1 MAMTKLLAAQ
11 MIVSVS
17 IRCSSRRENCAPDN
31 LSGPQNP
38 AVALPGNEA
47 VRTRRTEGHRPE
59 QNGPRFCGPRNVV
72 LVDEPRISRIV
83 RSIKEP
89 DDKNWLFLVK
99 TEIVLDFSQF
109 LQNGPCSLAIF
120 APFALTE
127 RVLEEEQ
134 IRQTRT
140 SVYLT
145 FEGVKRS

>member
-89 DDKNWLFLVK
+89 AGKNWLFLGK
-99 TEIVLDFSQF
+99 TGIVLGSFPSF
-109 LQNGPCSLAIF
+109 YKMAPVPWLSLHH
-120 APFALTE
+120 L
-127 RVLEEEQ
+127 R
-134 IRQTRT
+134 
-140 SVYLT
+140 
-145 FEGVKRS
+145 

>member
-89 DDKNWLFLVK
+89 ADKNWLFLVK
-99 TEIVLDFSQF
+99 TGIVLGSFSSF
-109 LQNGPCSLAIF
+109 YKMAPAPWLSLHH
-120 APFALTE
+120 L
-127 RVLEEEQ
+127 R
-134 IRQTRT
+134 
-140 SVYLT
+140 
-145 FEGVKRS
+145 